1 MQTCMYLYVHTHTQ
15 SVGASVPFKLAV
27 PHLVTRWRFAKEIDE
42 HQDARLK
49 RGSLS
54 VHPGP

>member
-1 MQTCMYLYVHTHTQ
+1 MYLCVHTYTQ

-54 VHPGP
+54 IHPGP